1 MKASIEFLKAIG
13 HSERFYV
20 RCLSPKNIPLPELE
34 SRGMTYTDKS
44 GKVRNSTVNGYIDLQ
59 TGEFYRRYGKDYKPV
74 TDGWGHLLELNQQGY
89 GVYFVVGHGGVKN
102 DDITHGSTLFHE
114 SDKAT
119 LEQQQLEID
128 RITQEFG
135 KPTAVVKTR
144 KSLHG
149 YWASAETI
157 PVENLATHQ
166 RRWLQ
171 FSNCDDT
178 SLDDP
183 AQLMRLPGFDH
194 LAWNSKTNDFDRVQC
209 ELLQLNEVSY
219 SLAEFDRILPALDVD
234 RYCQLSLELVES
246 DADDRDMRSIA
257 QYLPGFDSSGKWI
270 KAKCPAHDGESSD
283 SLHIDSET
291 GGFICHAGCSS
302 SAVYN
307 ATKAVAVAAGHRFE
321 VKQEDPEL
329 TQNISD
335 ALKMKACK
343 APNLFGGN
351 MGKQLREAADNF
363 NIPTRILEFIALP
376 VLASRIDSR
385 TKLVINPGTDFTV
398 PAVRWCG
405 LVGET
410 GTMKSPVIKRLIK
423 PMSKH
428 QHEIAE
434 IYKEVRQEYDLAH
447 SAWKANKSQDKG
459 DEPLAPPPM
468 LDLYFSNFTIEAI
481 VDAIQHYM
489 DKGYLIFN
497 DELAQ
502 FIKSLDMY
510 RGGKGA
516 DRQKWLT
523 IWDAGGIK
531 NNRKSSGSVFIP
543 QVSISIIGG
552 IQPQTIRNMI
562 SGDDSNLDGLW
573 HRFSYVEL
581 PETTIEPF
589 TELTGDLTDELD
601 KIYRALSE
609 QAQQTYWLSLD
620 AKPLWAEWHYEM
632 QSKRMSVTQEM
643 LKGVYP
649 KFHGI
654 CGRNAL
660 ILHCTYAA
668 IAGTVPD
675 QLITASTVE
684 TAIAWT
690 RWELSQTL
698 IQYQKLGLTDDPELA
713 KILKFIDRFTGKG
726 WVSPSDARAWW
737 STKPKPSFDELKSF
751 MAKVVSLGYA
761 IDNDEPIAS
770 SKYRIQILEKSSQSS
785 HIYPENHTQ
794 HTIQER
800 LLVVTDSKN
809 GIAQMGLDGGLN
821 VVTTDS
827 HESSHSYPESIEKG
841 ISDEHEKSVTT
852 NGHESS
858 HNPEPTVNG
867 HYSDSSLES
876 VTIGSHS
883 INAMSSNSSSDV
895 VTTLT
900 TFHKNNLKIGDRAK
914 LGDEIFIIDRIEDDF
929 IGGHAIDGSYIGGHI
944 SSVQLVSV
952 DEIPIAI
959 GRTSATSNGYT
970 KKETGDGFIEIV
982 SNRSQSSQNTDV
994 TIPEATEDD
1003 GY

>member
-1 MKASIEFLKAIG
+1 MKPSIEFLKAIG
-13 HSERFYV
+13 HTDHVYI
-20 RCLSPKNIPLPELE
+20 RCLSPKNTPLSELE
-34 SRGMTYTDKS
+34 ARGMTYTDKS
-44 GKVRNSTVNGYIDLQ
+44 GQTKKSTVNGYIDLR
-59 TGEFYRRYGKDYKPV
+59 TGEFHRRYGNTYKPV
-74 TDGWGHLLELNQQGY
+74 IDGWGHLLELNQQGY
-89 GVYFVVGHGGVKN
+89 GVYFVVSHGGERN
-102 DDITHGSTLFHE
+102 NDITHGTTLFHE
-114 SDKAT
+114 SDRAT
-119 LEQQQLEID
+119 LEHQQLEID
-128 RITQEFG
+128 RISSEFG
-135 KPTAVVKTR
+135 KPAGVVQTK
-144 KSLHG
+144 KSLHA
-149 YWASAETI
+149 YWASSEPI
-157 PVENLATHQ
+157 SIDNLATYQ

-171 FSNCDDT
+171 FSDCDDS
-178 SLDDP
+178 SLADP
-183 AQLMRLPGFDH
+183 AQLMRLPGFNH
-194 LAWNSKTNDFDRVQC
+194 LTWNGTDFDRVECQ
-209 ELLQLNEVSY
+209 LLQLNDVSY
-219 SLAEFDRILPALDVD
+219 SLEQFDRVLPPLDID
-234 RYCQLSLELVES
+234 RWCKQSVVKLSES
-246 DADDRDMRSIA
+246 DADDRDMRSISK
-257 QYLPGFDSSGKWI
+257 YLPGFDASGKWI

-283 SLHIDSET
+283 SLHIDTQT

-302 SAVYN
+302 NAVYN
-307 ATKAVAVAAGHRFE
+307 ATKAIAVAAGHRFE
-321 VKQEDPEL
+321 VEQEDPEL
-329 TQNISD
+329 AQNIND

-343 APNLFGGN
+343 APNLFSGN
-351 MGKQLREAADNF
+351 MGKQLRESADNF
-363 NIPTRILEFIALP
+363 NIQTRILEFIALP

-434 IYKEVRQEYDLAH
+434 VYKEVRREYELAH
-447 SAWKANKSQDKG
+447 SSWKADKSKDKG
-459 DEPLAPPPM
+459 DEPIAPPPM
-468 LDLYFSNFTIEAI
+468 LDLFFSNFTIEAI
-481 VDAIQHYM
+481 VDAIQHYA

-516 DRQKWLT
+516 DRQQWLT

-589 TELTGDLTDELD
+589 TELSGDLTDELD
-601 KIYRALSE
+601 KIYKALSE
-609 QAQQTYWLSLD
+609 QPQQTYWLALD
-620 AKPLWAEWHYEM
+620 AKHLWAEWHYEM
-632 QSKRMSVTQEM
+632 QDKRLSATQEM

-668 IAGTVPD
+668 IDGTVPD
-675 QLITASTVE
+675 QLIPASTVE

-698 IQYQKLGLTDDPELA
+698 LQYQKLGLTDDPELA
-713 KILKFIDRFTGKG
+713 RILKFIDRFTGKG
-726 WVSPSDARAWW
+726 WVSPGDTRTWW

-785 HIYPENHTQ
+785 HSFPENHTQ

-800 LLVVTDSKN
+800 LPIVTDSKN
-809 GIAQMGLDGGLN
+809 GTSQMVLGKGLN

-827 HESSHSYPESIEKG
+827 RESSHSFPESIEKG
-841 ISDEHEKSVTT
+841 ISDEREKSVTT

-867 HYSDSSLES
+867 HYSDSPLES
-876 VTIGSHS
+876 VTTDSHS
-883 INAMSSNSSSDV
+883 TNTLTSNSSSDV

-900 TFHKNNLKIGDRAK
+900 TFLENIFKIGDRARI
-914 LGDEIFIIDRIEDDF
+914 GDELFTINMIEDDF
-929 IGGHAIDGSYIGGHI
+929 IGGLSDDGSYLGDHP
-944 SSVQLVSV
+944 SLVKPKDTEPDNQAS
-952 DEIPIAI
+952 IP
-959 GRTSATSNGYT
+959 NGYT
-970 KKETGDGFIEIV
+970 KKDAGTGFIEIV
-982 SNRSQSSQNTDV
+982 SNRSQKRIDLTHIEDGTD
-994 TIPEATEDD
+994 EDLA
-1003 GY
+1003 

>member
-1 MKASIEFLKAIG
+1 MT
-13 HSERFYV
+13 
-20 RCLSPKNIPLPELE
+20 
-34 SRGMTYTDKS
+34 SRAAT
-44 GKVRNSTVNGYIDLQ
+44 
-59 TGEFYRRYGKDYKPV
+59 
-74 TDGWGHLLELNQQGY
+74 
-89 GVYFVVGHGGVKN
+89 
-102 DDITHGSTLFHE
+102 TLFHE
-114 SDKAT
+114 SDRAT
-119 LEQQQLEID
+119 LEQQQLEIE
-128 RITQEFG
+128 RIGAEFG
-135 KPTAVVKTR
+135 KPTAVVKTK
-144 KSLHG
+144 KSLHS
-149 YWASAETI
+149 YWRSAETI
-157 PVENLATHQ
+157 PVDHLATYQ

-171 FSNCDDT
+171 FSKCDDS
-178 SLDDP
+178 SLADP

-194 LAWNSKTNDFDRVQC
+194 VAWNAETQDFDRVQC
-209 ELLQLNEVSY
+209 ELLQLNDVSY
-219 SLAEFDRILPALDVD
+219 SLADFDLILPKLDVD
-234 RYCQLSLELVES
+234 RWCKQSVTELTES
-246 DADDRDMRSIA
+246 DADDQDIRTLA
-257 QYLPGFDSSGKWI
+257 QYLTGFDNAGKWI

-283 SLHIDSET
+283 SLHIDSQT

-302 SAVYN
+302 SVVYN
-307 ATKAVAVAAGHRFE
+307 AAKAVAVSAGHRFE
-321 VKQEDPEL
+321 VKHEDPEL

-343 APNLFGGN
+343 SPNLFGGN

-363 NIPTRILEFIALP
+363 NIQTRILEFIALP

-516 DRQKWLT
+516 DRQQWLT

-562 SGDDSNLDGLW
+562 AGDDSNLDGLW

-609 QAQQTYWLSLD
+609 QPQQTYWLSLE

-632 QSKRMSVTQEM
+632 QDKRLSANQEM

-675 QLITASTVE
+675 QLIPASTVE

-698 IQYQKLGLTDDPELA
+698 LQYQKLGLTDDPELSR
-713 KILKFIDRFTGKG
+713 ILKFIDKFNGKG
-726 WVSPSDARAWW
+726 WVSARDVRNWW
-737 STKPKPSFDELKSF
+737 SGSSKPESTEIKSF
-751 MAKVVSLGYA
+751 MAKVVGLGYA
-761 IDNDEPIAS
+761 IDNDEPNDS
-770 SKYRIQILEKSSQSS
+770 GKYRIQILPNPSPSSPP
-785 HIYPENHTQ
+785 ITKNHTQ
-794 HTIQER
+794 QHSQAGLSLVHNYRQE
-800 LLVVTDSKN
+800 N
-809 GIAQMGLDGGLN
+809 Q
-821 VVTTDS
+821 
-827 HESSHSYPESIEKG
+827 ESSQEAGLSEWTKPSPQVSPDSNRAAISQSDDEDLEVWTKTGTNSSPHPE
-841 ISDEHEKSVTT
+841 
-852 NGHESS
+852 N
-858 HNPEPTVNG
+858 TVNG
-867 HYSDSSLES
+867 HHSDS
-876 VTIGSHS
+876 GSKTGTKPS
-883 INAMSSNSSSDV
+883 PPINNIPSNGSSD
-895 VTTLT
+895 TWTKWT
-900 TFHKNNLKIGDRAK
+900 RNCKNLDLKIGDRAK
-914 LGDEIFIIDRIEDDF
+914 LGDDTFTIDRIEDDF
-929 IGGHAIDGSYIGGHI
+929 IGGTADDGAYIGGNI
-944 SSVQLVSV
+944 NSVQSIDV
-952 DEIPIAI
+952 DKSPP
-959 GRTSATSNGYT
+959 TPNGYT
-970 KKETGDGFIEIV
+970 TKDIGGGFKEIISNHSAADTTTEEGGIEY
-982 SNRSQSSQNTDV
+982 
-994 TIPEATEDD
+994 EC
-1003 GY
+1003 

>member
-1 MKASIEFLKAIG
+1 MQTSKDIFQ
-13 HSERFYV
+13 SE
-20 RCLSPKNIPLPELE
+20 LHILPQTWNLTPLGK
-34 SRGMTYTDKS
+34 RDAS
-44 GKVRNSTVNGYIDLQ
+44 GKVDPKAPYIADWANTDVDLEFINAEIEERKATGYGLRLGCPSGYVVAIDFDGQSAIEMGLEKFGELPNTVTWTSGRPGRLQGLFSVPERHRDLVKNKTVK
-59 TGEFYRRYGKDYKPV
+59 TGVIGDDGKAEQLEFRYTGNQSVLPPSPHPI
-74 TDGWGHLLELNQQGY
+74 TDGYHWINSPIDTPVAELPQVVIDYWLSLLAPKVTPKSKAKTKPELHSEPYTILPIPLKDCLAKSNRELLR
-89 GVYFVVGHGGVKN
+89 GVTEGGRN
-102 DDITHGSTLFHE
+102 HAG
-114 SDKAT
+114 AT
-119 LEQQQLEID
+119 LSRDLIGAANYLEAIGIYYEGDPRTIYDEFCDNCEPPID
-128 RITQEFG
+128 GSEADVIW
-135 KPTAVVKTR
+135 K
-144 KSLHG
+144 
-149 YWASAETI
+149 SAEGDN
-157 PVENLATHQ
+157 PEP
-166 RRWLQ
+166 
-171 FSNCDDT
+171 SCT
-178 SLDDP
+178 SEGIDNII
-183 AQLMRLPGFDH
+183 A
-194 LAWNSKTNDFDRVQC
+194 AWNRKADIDT
-209 ELLQLNEVSY
+209 ELSQNLKESLN
-219 SLAEFDRILPALDVD
+219 
-234 RYCQLSLELVES
+234 
-246 DADDRDMRSIA
+246 
-257 QYLPGFDSSGKWI
+257 
-270 KAKCPAHDGESSD
+270 
-283 SLHIDSET
+283 
-291 GGFICHAGCSS
+291 
-302 SAVYN
+302 
-307 ATKAVAVAAGHRFE
+307 
-321 VKQEDPEL
+321 
-329 TQNISD
+329 
-335 ALKMKACK
+335 LKNGK

-363 NIPTRILEFIALP
+363 NIPTSILEFIALP

-489 DKGYLIFN
+489 EKGYLIFN

-516 DRQKWLT
+516 DRQQWLT

-562 SGDDSNLDGLW
+562 SGDESNLDGLW

-632 QSKRMSVTQEM
+632 QNKRLSATQEM

-675 QLITASTVE
+675 KLIPASTVE

-698 IQYQKLGLTDDPELA
+698 LQYQKLGLTDDPELA

-785 HIYPENHTQ
+785 HIYPENYTQ

-800 LLVVTDSKN
+800 LSVVTDSKN

-883 INAMSSNSSSDV
+883 INAMPSNSSSDV

-929 IGGHAIDGSYIGGHI
+929 IGGHAIDGAYIGGNI
-944 SSVQLVSV
+944 NSVQSIDV
-952 DEIPIAI
+952 DKSPP
-959 GRTSATSNGYT
+959 TPNGYT
-970 KKETGDGFIEIV
+970 TKDIGGGFKEIISNHSAADTTTEEGGIEY
-982 SNRSQSSQNTDV
+982 
-994 TIPEATEDD
+994 EC
-1003 GY
+1003 